1 MLNALTAFTIATVLV
16 LASPLLTSRAL
27 DRAQPL
33 EAAESLFFDDFSGQD
48 LDRSKWT
55 PEVWGETVN
64 DEQQAYID
72 APDVLAIANGE
83 EAEGADNALALT
95 ARYRPGFTAERT
107 GRAFDF
113 VSGRL
118 ITRGKFEFVYGMA
131 QARIKLPE
139 GAGLWPAFWILGT
152 GKWPDTGEI
161 DVMENVGD
169 PSWVSA
175 ALHGP
180 GYSGDTPLVSRFGF
194 PAGQNATGWHVY
206 AVDWSRDSIEFRVDN
221 VAVYRVSRDMVE
233 KYGRWAFD
241 NPKYLIL
248 NLALGGNYPHTVN
261 RTDTP
266 YRGIPVATVEVIKH
280 GNARVLVDW
289 VRVTRRAAPSR
300 NGAVGPAAL
309 GR

>member
-16 LASPLLTSRAL
+16 LASPLLTSWAPEP
-27 DRAQPL
+27 AQPL
-33 EAAESLFFDDFSGQD
+33 EAAESLFFDDFSARD

-55 PEVWGETVN
+55 PEVWGVTVN

-72 APDVLAIANGE
+72 APDVLAIARGE
-83 EAEGADNALALT
+83 EAEGADDGALAIT
-95 ARYRPGFTAERT
+95 ARYRRGFTAERT
-107 GRAFDF
+107 GRRFDF

-118 ITRGKFEFVYGMA
+118 ITRGKFEFVYGTA

-206 AVDWSRDSIEFRVDN
+206 AVDWSHNSIEFRVD
-221 VAVYRVSRDMVE
+221 ALPVYRVSRDMVE

-289 VRVTRRAAPSR
+289 VRVTR
-300 NGAVGPAAL
+300 PAAL
-309 GR
+309 ARW